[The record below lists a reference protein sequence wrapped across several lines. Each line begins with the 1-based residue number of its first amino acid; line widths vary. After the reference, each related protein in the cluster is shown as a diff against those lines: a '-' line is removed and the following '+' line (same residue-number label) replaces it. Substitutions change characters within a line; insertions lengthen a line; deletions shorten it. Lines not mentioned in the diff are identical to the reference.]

1 MGLADDETAAALT
14 AALDAAADKPVADDE
29 DATDADGNP
38 IPAAWRRSTA
48 RGAQLIEALR
58 RIATAYQPGS
68 AHGRTAMSV
77 IVDLHTLTGTGN
89 TDGVGVVTPRVL
101 WNLAGGRRATSTARI
116 AMLACDSTRSPI
128 LLDGDTIVAA
138 GDAHTIISTAMR
150 TALVARDQ
158 GCRFPG
164 CTSPAVHADAHH
176 IIFREQ
182 GGPTELANLVLL
194 CRPCHRLV
202 HRHGWRLRMDPDG
215 TLTVRRGRYRAVSRP
230 PLTPP
235 PPTRTDTND
244 AGRTTTRH
252 HRPT

>member
-1 MGLADDETAAALT
+1 
-14 AALDAAADKPVADDE
+14 
-29 DATDADGNP
+29 
-38 IPAAWRRSTA
+38 
-48 RGAQLIEALR
+48 
-58 RIATAYQPGS
+58 
-68 AHGRTAMSV
+68 MSV
-77 IVDLHTLTGTGN
+77 IVDLHTLQGN

-235 PPTRTDTND
+235 PPATPTPKNRARAGPKPDTTDPPPARPRSPTEPMGVD
-244 AGRTTTRH
+244 APSPADPWAATHPVNLGTTAVLTTG
-252 HRPT
+252 PLAEPAI